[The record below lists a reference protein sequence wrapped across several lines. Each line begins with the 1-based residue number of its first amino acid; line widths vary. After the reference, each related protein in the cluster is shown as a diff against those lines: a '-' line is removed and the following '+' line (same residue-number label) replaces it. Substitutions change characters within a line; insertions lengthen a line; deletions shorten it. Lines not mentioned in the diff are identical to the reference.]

1 MTPENTTK
9 ILDSI
14 QPEIQKIEGTN
25 TKRVVAVLLNLIEM
39 LASDNARLK
48 HENQLHKDEIN
59 RLKGEQ
65 GKPEIKPNT
74 KKDGDISS
82 DHERKDAEKSDGEKL
97 TQVGF
102 KFDKG
107 SLEKLVHRGLVGKP
121 YPANSR
127 SLKFSKFL

>member
-14 QPEIQKIEGTN
+14 QPELQKIEDPN
-25 TKRVVAVLLNLIEM
+25 TKRVIAVLLNLIEM

-97 TQVGF
+97 T
-102 KFDKG
+102 
-107 SLEKLVHRGLVGKP
+107 HRIGCNRQSGGGNRHPGCCHETCFVGKSQQP
-121 YPANSR
+121 GC
-127 SLKFSKFL
+127 